1 MLIKS
6 INWIITDACNLRCK
20 HCDIWKLPAKMATNN
35 LVQKL
40 LADTVVEKS
49 YAHYG
54 KAFDIS
60 LGGGEPFA
68 HPELQEIVAK
78 TNQKYPGALKSI
90 STNGVLTKRIF
101 LFLKNNPGLNL
112 KINISVDGLKEIH
125 DQIRGIQG
133 AFQKTIQT
141 IRVIKRVFPYQRIEM
156 KMTIMRDN
164 VLQIAPVYQLSRKLG
179 CSFSCKPADSLDNY
193 TNRNSKLSLLFK
205 EEEVC
210 SIRNQAFSVADGM
223 LKNKEYK
230 KARFTKDIPFH
241 ISGKRK
247 HPSCSV
253 LWEHITVMANGDVF
267 FCIKEKRV
275 GNILDNYLIAME
287 TAPKEFLCKS
297 CMLMCGS
304 FKDYDEAPY
313 DEKVANIEATLKCNL
328 RCSMCTQKELQTP
341 GETMSFE
348 PFSDLARK
356 NAFDHVSFVGGE
368 SFMNTDIFRMMDLLD
383 SKGISY
389 ELTTNGTL
397 FTGSIKKKLKA
408 CIGLKKINFSLDG
421 LEKYHDAIRG
431 KGVFKKAVKALMYSN
446 KYWNIAVASI
456 IRADNLSILLDLR
469 KYLNAHDISS
479 QKFIYVMNIS
489 GPALQDS
496 LKRVPGL
503 KIQGPKCND
512 QVRSACDLER
522 LFSELEGIAPDVSFE
537 PRIMRTDTEEFLKDE
552 PIGEC
557 KQLRQLRYNPEGE
570 RIICEF
576 IRNAHAA
583 ELQNSVQG
591 ARLPICAHCCKMDS
605 LK

>member
-1 MLIKS
+1 
-6 INWIITDACNLRCK
+6 
-20 HCDIWKLPAKMATNN
+20 
-35 LVQKL
+35 
-40 LADTVVEKS
+40 
-49 YAHYG
+49 
-54 KAFDIS
+54 
-60 LGGGEPFA
+60 
-68 HPELQEIVAK
+68 
-78 TNQKYPGALKSI
+78 
-90 STNGVLTKRIF
+90 
-101 LFLKNNPGLNL
+101 
-112 KINISVDGLKEIH
+112 
-125 DQIRGIQG
+125 
-133 AFQKTIQT
+133 
-141 IRVIKRVFPYQRIEM
+141 
-156 KMTIMRDN
+156 MRDN

-356 NAFDHVSFVGGE
+356 PAFDHVSFDGGE

-557 KQLRQLRYNPEGE
+557 KQL
-570 RIICEF
+570 
-576 IRNAHAA
+576 
-583 ELQNSVQG
+583 
-591 ARLPICAHCCKMDS
+591 
-605 LK
+605 